1 MIFFRSLARARWRFI
16 LGEICR
22 NISRDFFSFRILAHW
37 TRWLLAFGFEKESR
51 RELFRLFCVY
61 DCMYCK
67 WITERTRYDITNT
80 MSIARCCCL
89 TNARTHTHTPRC
101 ERSGIHTYR
110 AMPNTT
116 QTQTQTNTHTCA
128 ARTRLWLTCIHFPV
142 GLSAYDISWHA
153 HSDTRRAHIHSTPV
167 SASHTCTH
175 THTSNRSYTSFVVCV
190 CMFIDSIAVHVLRSF
205 PVAHTHT
212 NAVWMWI
219 FRLLHILADWI
230 VVIVI
235 ITINHFTLFDA
246 IRMDDTLLWMRT
258 CVRVCEPFQYIKR
271 TFVFVDSAT
280 VNEITTFNI
289 HSNQMSIS
297 HTQTHTHTR
306 LTHASMLIF
315 VS

>member
-89 TNARTHTHTPRC
+89 TNAHTHTHTPRC

-110 AMPNTT
+110 AMPNT
-116 QTQTQTNTHTCA
+116 TQTQTNTHTCA

-175 THTSNRSYTSFVVCV
+175 TLRICLIPVLSCAYACLSTQSL
-190 CMFIDSIAVHVLRSF
+190 CMCCALF
-205 PVAHTHT
+205 PSHTHT
-212 NAVWMWI
+212 
-219 FRLLHILADWI
+219 H
-230 VVIVI
+230 
-235 ITINHFTLFDA
+235 
-246 IRMDDTLLWMRT
+246 
-258 CVRVCEPFQYIKR
+258 KR
-271 TFVFVDSAT
+271 S
-280 VNEITTFNI
+280 VNVNF
-289 HSNQMSIS
+289 
-297 HTQTHTHTR
+297 
-306 LTHASMLIF
+306 
-315 VS
+315 